1 MKLSPPDCESIGICV
16 ELRQLDE
23 HVDELAQ
30 LAGDL
35 DQGLKLGLSRP
46 STYLSGCEED
56 LKPSN
61 TTNHTGAMYDIYSVI
76 PEEKRSLVNSPI
88 LQMKAIKNEVLAS
101 TI

>member
-46 STYLSGCEED
+46 STYLSGCG
-56 LKPSN
+56 KPPR
-61 TTNHTGAMYDIYSVI
+61 I
-76 PEEKRSLVNSPI
+76 
-88 LQMKAIKNEVLAS
+88 
-101 TI
+101 